1 MITANDSPCLS
12 LVLSIARNS
21 AWVAHIEVEGE
32 LQNGPCIVS
41 DGTIRW
47 VGTATRANE
56 TAGVT
61 SAVVLAG
68 TGGARYSL
76 GPAHFRNTTVGKV
89 LALTLAEAGESKH
102 GNIDKAL
109 LARALPYWS
118 RPGGSLGTALTT
130 LAEYVGADWYFAP
143 DGSVWLGTG
152 RCEPA
157 DESLAPMALEYDA
170 ATGAQDFA
178 PDYLSVLPGDDL
190 GNGAIVSVL
199 YEITTMARG
208 VAWV

>member
-1 MITANDSPCLS
+1 MISVNGSPCLS
-12 LVLSIARNS
+12 LVLTVARNA
-21 AWVAHIEVEGE
+21 AWVAHVEMQGE
-32 LQNGPCIVS
+32 FQDGPCVIT
-41 DGTIRW
+41 DGTTRW
-47 VGTATRANE
+47 AGTATRSNQV
-56 TAGVT
+56 AGTT

-68 TGGARYSL
+68 NGGARFAL
-76 GPAHFRNTTVGKV
+76 GAAHFRNTTVGKV
-89 LALTLAEAGESKH
+89 LALTLAAAGEAKH
-102 GNIDKAL
+102 GNIDAAL
-109 LARALPYWS
+109 LARALPYWT
-118 RPGGSLGTALTT
+118 RPSGSLGSALTT
-130 LAEYVGADWYFAP
+130 LAEHIGADWYFAP

-157 DESLAPMALEYDA
+157 DADLSPMLLDYDG

-190 GNGAIVSVL
+190 GHGAITSVL